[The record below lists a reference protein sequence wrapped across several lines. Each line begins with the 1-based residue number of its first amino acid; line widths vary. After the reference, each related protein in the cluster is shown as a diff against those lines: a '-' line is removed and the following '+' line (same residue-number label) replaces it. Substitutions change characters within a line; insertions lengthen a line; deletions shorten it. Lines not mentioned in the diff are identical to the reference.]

1 MNCFGSGV
9 WGRQCPVV
17 TKEYDKESGEDG
29 ERERGKRD
37 FPSYPSVRS
46 LCAKINKWNKG
57 DATIFPLGP
66 NALVHPTFLSPYPG
80 YFLTTSPET
89 FPARPLPFKIRRS
102 C

>member
-1 MNCFGSGV
+1 
-9 WGRQCPVV
+9 VV

-66 NALVHPTFLSPYPG
+66 NALVPPMLWYTLLFFPHTRATFS
-80 YFLTTSPET
+80 
-89 FPARPLPFKIRRS
+89 RPLPKLPLPVPYLSKLGEAVVISRGG
-102 C
+102 